1 MSMYIKIKKMV
12 VILLSLSPLM
22 AEVNLDRGVYKEAD
36 DMVRF
41 DNKLNRLIAEHNNI
55 DLDEENTPINDFEE
69 TKKGYRLTETI
80 DNNSSKID
88 VKLKDRV
95 LTIVITKTEKNLLD
109 IDGEK
114 SYEITK
120 SESSSSLF
128 LPEDADENSMKKE
141 YQDGILTVEFLKK

>member
-1 MSMYIKIKKMV
+1 MYRKIKKMV
-12 VILLSLSPLM
+12 IILLSLSPLM
-22 AEVNLDRGVYKEAD
+22 AEVNLERGVYEAAD

-41 DNKLNRLIAEHNNI
+41 DNKLNKLIAEHNNI
-55 DLDEENTPINDFEE
+55 DLEEDNTPINDFEE
-69 TKKGYRLTETI
+69 TKTGYRLIETI
-80 DNNSSKID
+80 DNNSSK
-88 VKLKDRV
+88 VEVNLKDRV
-95 LTIVITKTEKNLLD
+95 VTVVITKTEKN
-109 IDGEK
+109 IVNSNGEK